1 MKDTIRPKSKNRK
14 QTTEPLTKRTLVS
27 AAKTAFK
34 NASEETMEV
43 MGYNV
48 VAENGYVVKIF
59 ADGRKETLSAI
70 PKREKIT
77 PAQIQK
83 ALES

>member
-1 MKDTIRPKSKNRK
+1 MKEAISPKRKSRKKTI
-14 QTTEPLTKRTLVS
+14 EPLTKRTLVS

-48 VAENGYVVKIF
+48 VAENGFVVKIF
-59 ADGRKETLSAI
+59 ADGRKEIISAI

>member
-1 MKDTIRPKSKNRK
+1 MKDIIRSKSKTRK
-14 QTTEPLTKRTLVS
+14 KTTEPLTKRTIVS
-27 AAKTAFK
+27 AAKIAFK

-48 VAENGYVVKIF
+48 VAENGFVVKIF
-59 ADGRKETLSAI
+59 SDGRKETLSAI
-70 PKREKIT
+70 PKREKISS
-77 PAQIQK
+77 AQIQK